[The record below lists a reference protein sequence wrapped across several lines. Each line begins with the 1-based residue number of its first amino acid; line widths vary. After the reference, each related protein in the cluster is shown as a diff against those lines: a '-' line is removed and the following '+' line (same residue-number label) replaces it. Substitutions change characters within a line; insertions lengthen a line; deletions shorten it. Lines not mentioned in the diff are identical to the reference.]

1 MMSDQ
6 AECKPIYT
14 LKELLGFQFS
24 DGIPNV
30 IPCAKHKKVTKSK
43 VLICHDMKGGYLD
56 DRFVN
61 GSDNANAYRFYQW
74 PLIDLFVYFSHHF
87 VTIPPSTWINAA
99 HKNGVQI
106 LGTIITEE
114 WAETGEII
122 EIFENAQDLTLLDQV
137 AKKLVDVAMQYQF
150 DGWLINIESKLKP
163 FATVR
168 LVEFLNLLTEYT
180 HQYIQNGIVIWYDSV
195 IHPSGQ
201 LKWQNELNS
210 LNKCFF
216 DVCDGIF
223 LNYTWKPENLAH
235 SRELALKNDRIYDVY
250 VGVDVFGRGS
260 FGGGEFKTYLA
271 IEEIRKHDLSV
282 ALFAPGWTYEAN
294 NINYF
299 DQNERIFWKSL
310 KLQVSHVP
318 TQLPLITSFCQGFG
332 KKLFKNGKVI
342 NDKPWFNLNKQQIQP
357 STFYQNDFTIE
368 SSDAFNGGGSL
379 YFYDLKEWKNVF
391 SLDINLIKKCIFALT
406 YKSCD
411 NHNNNLLFNL
421 VFKAKGSS
429 NTIKFNHD
437 EITIDDNEFESNA
450 MKIICFCCLET
461 SKQDEVSKYLLD
473 HEIDTKIN
481 SNWRTEVYLIE
492 PLIDEI
498 KLTAINV
505 LNKGVELNGKLRPNL
520 GILLGQLALIQ
531 VN

>member
-1 MMSDQ
+1 MISDQ
-6 AECKPIYT
+6 EECKPIYT
-14 LKELLGFQFS
+14 LKELLDFQFS

-30 IPCAKHKKVTKSK
+30 ISCAKHKKVTKSK
-43 VLICHDMKGGYLD
+43 VLVCHDMKGGYLD

-99 HKNGVQI
+99 HKNGVQV

-114 WAETGEII
+114 WAETGGII
-122 EIFENAQDLTLLDQV
+122 DIFENAQDLTLLDQI
-137 AKKLVDVAMQYQF
+137 AKKLVDVAIQYQF

-168 LVEFLNLLTEYT
+168 LVEFLNLLTQYT
-180 HQYIQNGIVIWYDSV
+180 RQYIPNGIVIWYDSV
-195 IHPSGQ
+195 IHPSGE

-235 SRELALKNDRIYDVY
+235 SRELALKNNRIYDVY
-250 VGVDVFGRGS
+250 VGIDVFGRGS
-260 FGGGEFKTYLA
+260 FGGGGFKTYLA
-271 IEEIRKHDLSV
+271 IEEIRKHDLSI

-294 NINYF
+294 NSNYF

-332 KKLFKNGKVI
+332 KKLFKNGQVI
-342 NDKPWFNLNKQQIQP
+342 NGKPWFNLNKQQIQP

-391 SLDINLIKKCIFALT
+391 TLDINLIKKCIFAST

-429 NTIKFNHD
+429 NTIEFNHD
-437 EITIDDNEFESNA
+437 KITIDNNEFESNA
-450 MKIICFCCLET
+450 MKIICCCCLET
-461 SKQDEVSKYLLD
+461 SKQDEINKYLLE
-473 HEIDTKIN
+473 HEIDMKIN

-505 LNKGVELNGKLRPNL
+505 FNKGVELDGKLRPNL
-520 GILLGQLALIQ
+520 GILLGQLALIE